1 MSHVVTWQNQVRP
14 CYVVSSTLGDPMKL
28 VTKRSQE
35 TTKPLAERFLMR
47 LLIAIDPKTA
57 KRPDSLMSQNGS
69 SLEVR

>member
-1 MSHVVTWQNQVRP
+1 
-14 CYVVSSTLGDPMKL
+14 MKL